1 MSTATKAQT
10 LPGRLHH
17 KAVLWLAVAIVATA
31 VLVVLA
37 LSITGSEADKAQP
50 IGGPAHAAA
59 GQRSDGGP
67 EGRIPGLSAV
77 QPPGPERRDGGL
89 DGDAGGPTPFS
100 GMR

>member
-31 VLVVLA
+31 VIVVLA
-37 LSITGSEADKAQP
+37 LSITGSEAEKAQP
-50 IGGPAHAAA
+50 IMGPAHAAT
-59 GQRSDGGP
+59 GQRYDGGP
-67 EGRIPGLSAV
+67 EGRIPGMSAA
-77 QPPGPERRDGGL
+77 QPPGPEHQDGGL
-89 DGDAGGPTPFS
+89 GDAAGPTPFS